1 MLKKLLISVL
11 KYHYQH
17 KRAKLR
23 QARLNYLLSDI
34 YIGRGYKTTKQK
46 LNSLIE
52 FSETEEK
59 FRELKERFSLLVLKE
74 YSKFNY
80 GENTRIDKKQA
91 SDLAER
97 IFKSLFGNHEELRKK
112 LSQRAFHDN
121 VGKIH
126 FVPKDAMKGMENTI
140 TDWFA
145 EQKIVHSEGLS
156 AVIKV
161 TNDFMYMSTD
171 DCSCVKYV
179 LGKYL
184 KLRRKPEHASAY
196 ESITAY
202 L

>member
-1 MLKKLLISVL
+1 MIEKGRQNETSRIVTDGLMLKKLLISVL
-11 KYHYQH
+11 KYHYQR

-34 YIGRGYKTTKQK
+34 YIRRGHRMTKQK

-80 GENTRIDKKQA
+80 EENTQIDKEQA
-91 SDLAER
+91 FELTER
-97 IFKSLFGNHEELRKK
+97 IFKSLFGNRKELREK
-112 LSQRAFHDN
+112 LRQRAFHDN

-145 EQKIVHSEGLS
+145 EQEIVHSEGLS

-171 DCSCVKYV
+171 DCII
-179 LGKYL
+179 
-184 KLRRKPEHASAY
+184 A
-196 ESITAY
+196 ES
-202 L
+202 